1 MKKRVLLINPPYPME
16 ELPTPPF
23 GLMSLAAYLLGKGC
37 EVMIDDYI
45 VNPFSRRRVRG
56 ILREFRPDVIGSTG
70 VTMNINAAL
79 SILKDYREESP
90 GTPVVMGGPHV
101 TFDAGSILSE
111 NGFVDYVVRG
121 EGEETFA
128 ELLDC
133 LDDPSALPGISG
145 ISYRGDGAVVHNQT
159 RDFIKDINVLP
170 FPARHLVQLSK
181 YKALGMP
188 LNMLT
193 SRGCPY
199 ECIFCVG
206 SRMIGRKVRYFGA
219 ERVVDEFEML
229 SKMGFKQV
237 NFVDDLFTSNRKR
250 CTLICE
256 EIIRRGIKHP
266 WTAFARVDTVNR
278 ELLRVMKAAGCFM
291 LCFGIESGVQEIL
304 DGIKKKTTL
313 EKIRNAMNI
322 CDEVGVEPM
331 GSYIMGLPGETP
343 DTIRRS
349 MEFARNFGPNHGFH
363 VLAPFPGTE
372 VREKAES
379 YGIKILSSDWDRYDA
394 NQVVCETAT
403 LSREEMERIVREL
416 NSKANSR
423 LFEAIHKQK
432 KGEVLSREE
441 EEMISILNS
450 FVFSLKMIS
459 DELVEN
465 YSSVE
470 TNGSGVQRFI
480 EYVTKS
486 SGFDGNMVSKELER
500 LFRLGCLTN
509 SDGSEGCRISWS
521 SLPRMN

>member
-23 GLMSLAAYLLGKGC
+23 GLMSLAAYLLGKGF

-45 VNPFSRRRVRG
+45 VNPFSRQRVRG
-56 ILREFRPDVIGSTG
+56 IVREFRPDVIGSTG

-79 SILKDYREESP
+79 SILRDYREESP
-90 GTPVVMGGPHV
+90 GTPVMMGGPHV

-111 NGFVDYVVRG
+111 NGFIDYIVRG
-121 EGEETFA
+121 EGEETCV
-128 ELLDC
+128 ELLDS
-133 LDDPSALPGISG
+133 LDDHAALRGISG
-145 ISYRGDGAVVHNQT
+145 LSYRSDGAVAHNET
-159 RDFIKDINVLP
+159 RDFIRDISILP

-206 SRMIGRKVRYFGA
+206 SRMVGRKVRYFDV

-229 SKMGFKQV
+229 SKMGFRQI

-256 EIIRRGIKHP
+256 EIIRRGITHP
-266 WTAFARVDTVNR
+266 WTAFARVDTVNK
-278 ELLRVMKAAGCFM
+278 ELLRIMKAAGCFM

-304 DGIKKKTTL
+304 NSIKKKTTL
-313 EKIRNAMNI
+313 EKIRNAVKI
-322 CDEVGVEPM
+322 CNEVGVEPM
-331 GSYIMGLPGETP
+331 ASYIMGLPGETP

-349 MEFARNFGPNHGFH
+349 MEFARNLCTNYGFH

-372 VREKAES
+372 VRDKAES

-394 NQVVCETAT
+394 NQAVCETAS
-403 LSREEMERIVREL
+403 LSHQEMERIVGEF
-416 NSKANSR
+416 NSTANSR
-423 LFEAIHKQK
+423 LFETIRKQK
-432 KGEVLSREE
+432 RGEALSVEE
-441 EEMISILNS
+441 EDMISTLNS
-450 FVFSLKMIS
+450 FVFNLKMIG

-465 YSSVE
+465 YSSGE
-470 TNGSGVQRFI
+470 TNGFGVQRFI
-480 EYVTKS
+480 EYVIKN
-486 SGFDGNMVSKELER
+486 SGFDGNMVSGEVER
-500 LFRLGCLTN
+500 LFRLGCLTK
-509 SDGSEGCRISWS
+509 SDHGDGCRISWS
-521 SLPRMN
+521 SLPCLN